1 MLTSREK
8 GDLGQKDG
16 IFDNQI
22 MNKIFSFFAGALCG
36 ALVGGVTALLLT
48 PASGNS
54 LKEDAQ
60 ARWQEALREANLA
73 MEEKRQELETQFSQA
88 SRG

>member
-1 MLTSREK
+1 
-8 GDLGQKDG
+8 
-16 IFDNQI
+16 

-48 PASGNS
+48 PASGS
-54 LKEDAQ
+54 TLKADAQ
-60 ARWQEALREANLA
+60 ARWDEAMREANLA
-73 MEEKRQELETQFSQA
+73 MEERRRELETQFNQA